1 MNLRLAAI
9 LLVAFILRYWRL
21 MADLPV
27 VGDESLYLRW
37 AEIIDNQGAWF
48 VSLLDGKPPLSYWLY
63 WLARRLSDDPLFGPR
78 LVSVL
83 AGTLSTAGVFYV
95 GRRLAGELA
104 GLVAA
109 ALYAILPWAMLF
121 DRLAYA
127 ESLVNCLGVWTAYA
141 ALRAFSDG
149 NAAEGGGWRGALL
162 SGLLLGLGLF
172 TKTTALLW
180 APALLLAAW
189 LPGLAELRKRL
200 PQLAAA
206 YGLAA
211 LFLGLNALLTPE
223 APRVA
228 TSSAIL
234 HKTHFFIPLS
244 DLFSA
249 PWTGIQTN
257 GPALGEFL
265 WSYLTPLGLLAVL
278 AASAYLL
285 SQRSRAAVFLL
296 GLSLLPILA
305 QALLLDRT
313 FSRYPYPHLW
323 LLLVLIAIAFCK
335 ALSSS
340 KVVAWSALALVGL
353 SFGWSSLLA
362 VAKPRVGLA
371 PRDASYFF
379 GDGPNA
385 GWGVAQAVG
394 HIRQAGRQGE
404 VLVLTDPIWGTPADA
419 LFAYLNGRDGIRV
432 VEAWWLDVAESN
444 SLIPGREVEIWRSHY
459 ERTPGGKVDF
469 LDYDS
474 VFYVTIT
481 NYRTRQDVAARQPS
495 ARLELSVPKPNRT
508 QSLDVYRLR

>member
-9 LLVAFILRYWRL
+9 LLVAFLLRYWRL
-21 MADLPV
+21 MTDLPV

-37 AEIIDNQGAWF
+37 AEIIDNQGSWF

-63 WLARRLSDDPLFGPR
+63 WFARQLFHDPLIGPR

-95 GRRLAGELA
+95 ARRLANDFA

-141 ALRAFSDG
+141 ALRAFADESG
-149 NAAEGGGWRGALL
+149 HWRHALL
-162 SGLLLGLGLF
+162 TGLLLGFGFF

-189 LPGLAELRKRL
+189 MPGLTHLRKRL
-200 PQLAAA
+200 PRLAAA

-211 LFLGLNALLTPE
+211 LFLGLNAWLTPE
-223 APRVA
+223 APQVA

-234 HKTHFFIPLS
+234 HKTHFFIPPS
-244 DLFSA
+244 DLLRA
-249 PWTGIQTN
+249 PWLGLQTN
-257 GPALGEFL
+257 APALGDFL
-265 WSYLTPLGLLAVL
+265 WWYLTPLGLVAVL
-278 AASAYLL
+278 AASVYLSL
-285 SQRSRAAVFLL
+285 QRTRGAVFLL
-296 GLSLLPILA
+296 GLSLVPILA
-305 QALLLDRT
+305 QAALLDRT

-323 LLLVLIAIAFCK
+323 PLLVLLVLAFEQV
-335 ALSSS
+335 LDRS
-340 KVVAWSALALVGL
+340 KIVAWTALALVGL
-353 SFGWSSLLA
+353 SFGWGSLLA
-362 VAKPRVGLA
+362 VSNPREGLA
-371 PRDASYFF
+371 PRDASYFY

-394 HIRQAGRQGE
+394 HIRQAAGQGS
-404 VLVLTDPIWGTPADA
+404 VLVLTDPTWGTPADA

-432 VEAWWLDVAESN
+432 VEAWWLDAGESN
-444 SLIPGREVEIWRSHY
+444 PLIPGREVEVWRSHY
-459 ERTPGGKVDF
+459 ERTPGGKIDF
-469 LDYDS
+469 LAYDA

-481 NYRTRQDVAARQPS
+481 NYRTRQDVSARQPS
-495 ARLELSVPKPNRT
+495 ARLELSVPKPHRT